1 LALGGI
7 GDHFDS
13 ATAVALAVK
22 PFTTV
27 AVALFA
33 LIAIAH
39 LFRLFTGWEVI
50 VSGYVIPMW
59 ISWLGLIIAGGLA
72 VMVWREARG

>member
-1 LALGGI
+1 
-7 GDHFDS
+7 
-13 ATAVALAVK
+13 
-22 PFTTV
+22 V
-27 AVALFA
+27 AVALLA

-50 VSGYVIPMW
+50 VSGYVIPVW

>member
-1 LALGGI
+1 
-7 GDHFDS
+7 
-13 ATAVALAVK
+13 
-22 PFTTV
+22 V
-27 AVALFA
+27 AVALLA

-50 VSGYVIPMW
+50 VSGYVIPVW

-72 VMVWREARG
+72 VMVWREARGKVG